1 MTTLTD
7 KIKTALA
14 QRDGVSEEAMRPLAM
29 AYASEVGRV
38 NERLS
43 SAVALLHK
51 GLRSEAIQLASLA
64 PNAIDAAAALDFPE
78 FEEWCDILQFLG
90 IRTPQE
96 LNRDLADQ
104 LGEAIVDEQPL
115 HGLLK
120 QHRRLAIARAP
131 LRWRLKI
138 LRRIAE
144 IDSMNGV
151 WEEDIESWE
160 AARLK
165 QLSVEV
171 PSALAKRDAAQ
182 LQSIQQELTQS
193 PWRVSPDGSLAKQ
206 VAFVLKELNDE
217 AVAGELAKI
226 APQLYEAFCQ
236 FDEPAARAA
245 LRQWNAARCRM
256 TTPIAA
262 DLVEQTEGAVAWLEE
277 IDREAASRRERNAAI
292 GRLESA
298 LDANQDRNRIQAAFN
313 ACGLFDEPPPIEI
326 VTRCRLAMERFDLVD
341 KRRNQSMIAAIAAL
355 AMLAVGSIVYW
366 QMSAAHERNVV
377 AAESQLAAMISTK
390 TTSDAE
396 GFWAR
401 LAAESPKI
409 AGDPRLQSLSAK
421 LDTIVQIEAVRA
433 KQFANYLSVAD
444 INDVTQMDFSA
455 LAKSEDLA
463 SIEDEKAAVFKIRRR
478 YASWEQE
485 IETAQTK
492 AILADVK
499 STRDRLDE
507 IEKMLADEVPTQELT
522 EIGSKLEETLS
533 RNPRASSIAKSQI
546 ASAKSRLNS
555 LRDALRDR
563 RDRISA
569 EKDAMVRVSKSS
581 SWDEL
586 VASLESF
593 ATEAPGLP
601 VAREFSQVALERSH
615 WSRAHEWN
623 TLASAVAATLEN
635 GLAGDTSTKLIDEE
649 TVLKTNVGSNIAS
662 NESGSWKDRVVRY
675 PERMEILK
683 RVFGELPDTVVADLY
698 TFVES
703 EGEGERYFTYKA
715 YHERNRQ
722 KFQSSRVGLEI
733 LINDSGA
740 VKVST
745 LLPGPFKVI
754 DEPYS
759 TVQWLT
765 GLHQTASSSFAK
777 DWEGEFLKTIGQ
789 LRTRPGL
796 DSQVKEMLTQ
806 HLLAGACEGSDW
818 LSKQLVKELLVLR
831 ARSKEREHWYE
842 PVKLNDALNPE
853 VDAKVIMTVASLYRS
868 RPQIAD
874 DIKALR
880 RSQYAWIGVLLRDPS
895 GRIESLITKPPSSDG
910 RLLVVRASLE
920 DSSKTDFVVVGHL
933 ANSKPVLD
941 VGTADLI
948 AGRPLFF
955 IPN

>member
-1 MTTLTD
+1 MSTLTD
-7 KIKTALA
+7 RIRTSLA
-14 QRDGVSEEAMRPLAM
+14 QRDGVSEEAMRPLAT

-90 IRTPQE
+90 IPTPQE

-131 LRWRLKI
+131 LGWRLKI
-138 LRRIAE
+138 LRRIAD

-165 QLSVEV
+165 QLSAEV
-171 PSALAKRDAAQ
+171 PAALAKRDASH
-182 LQSIQQELTQS
+182 LQTLHHELTQS

-206 VAFVLKELNDE
+206 LSLALQQVSDETVALELT
-217 AVAGELAKI
+217 KI
-226 APQLYEAFCQ
+226 APLLYDAFCQ
-236 FDEPAARAA
+236 FDEPAARLA
-245 LRQWNAARCRM
+245 LSQWNAARTR
-256 TTPIAA
+256 TTATIAPE
-262 DLVEQTEGAVAWLEE
+262 LLEQTEGAIAWLAE
-277 IDREAASRRERNAAI
+277 IDREAALRREWGEATS
-292 GRLESA
+292 RLDSA
-298 LDANQDRNRIQAAFN
+298 LDANGDRNRIQAAFN
-313 ACGLFDEPPPIEI
+313 ACGRFDEPPPIEL
-326 VTRCRLAMERFDLVD
+326 VTRYRLAMERFDLVD
-341 KRRNQSMIAAIAAL
+341 KRRNQSIIMAIAAMAL
-355 AMLAVGSIVYW
+355 LAVGSIVYW

-377 AAESQLAAMISTK
+377 AAETQLASMLSTSKAADAETFWEKLTSESTK
-390 TTSDAE
+390 
-396 GFWAR
+396 
-401 LAAESPKI
+401 I
-409 AGDPRLQSLSAK
+409 ASDPRLQALSAK
-421 LDTIVQIEAVRA
+421 LDTMLQTEAIRA
-433 KQFANYLSVAD
+433 KQFTNYLSAAD
-444 INDVTQMDFSA
+444 VDELARMDFSS
-455 LAKSEDLA
+455 LAKAEELA
-463 SIEDEKAAVFKIRRR
+463 STEDEKAAVFKIRRR

-485 IETAQTK
+485 IEVAQTK

-499 STRDRLDE
+499 LARERLDE
-507 IEKMLADEVPTQELT
+507 IEKMMADEVPTQELT
-522 EIGSKLEETLS
+522 KLGSQLGESLS

-546 ASAKSRLNS
+546 ASTKSRLNS
-555 LRDALRDR
+555 LQDALRDR
-563 RDRISA
+563 RDRMAA
-569 EKDAMVRVSKSS
+569 EKDAMLRVSKST
-581 SWDEL
+581 SWDDL
-586 VASLESF
+586 VASLEAF

-601 VAREFSQVALERSH
+601 VAREFAQVALERSH

-623 TLASAVAATLEN
+623 TFASAVASTLEN

-649 TVLKTNVGSNIAS
+649 TILKTNVGSNVAA
-662 NESGSWKDRVVRY
+662 NESGSWEDRVVRY

-703 EGEGERYFTYKA
+703 EGAGDRYFTYKA
-715 YHERNRQ
+715 YQERNRQ
-722 KFQSSRVGLEI
+722 KFLSSRVGLEI

-765 GLHQTASSSFAK
+765 GLHQTASASFAK
-777 DWEGEFLKTIGQ
+777 DWEGEFLKTVGQ

-806 HLLAGACEGSDW
+806 HLLAGACEGSAW
-818 LSKQLVKELLVLR
+818 LSQKLVKELLVLR
-831 ARSKEREHWYE
+831 ARSKDRELWYE
-842 PVKLNDALNPE
+842 PGKPNDALDPE
-853 VDAKVIMTVASLYRS
+853 VDTKVIMTVANLYRS
-868 RPQIAD
+868 RPQVAD

-880 RSQYAWIGVLLRDPS
+880 QSQYAWVGILLRNTS
-895 GRIESLITKPPSSDG
+895 GKIEPLISKPPSNDG
-910 RLLVVRASLE
+910 RLLVARASLE
-920 DSSKTDFVVVGHL
+920 DSSKTDFVVVGRL
-933 ANSKPVLD
+933 ANSTPVLD
-941 VGTADLI
+941 AGTADLI